1 LLLTFIHRI
10 KLFRVKR
17 GLTLLYL
24 ISSIPVLLLVF
35 LVLSIIRLNKR
46 IDELEEKIATGYAPI
61 LSDLHRRI
69 EELERE
75 KK

>member
-1 LLLTFIHRI
+1 M
-10 KLFRVKR
+10 
-17 GLTLLYL
+17 LYL